1 MTLIELLRKRAELL
15 AQAQTI
21 HNAAE
26 VLSDEQRTQFDALMK
41 QVEELDTA
49 IARARQLETAGEAE
63 AVNGSV
69 VRAQPQQAGPTGA
82 PAQHRRRTPDTEEG
96 IYCRFIRTGDEAA
109 MRELREQRA
118 SNNTDMNVGTAA
130 DGGDLVPTGHYNQ
143 IIERLRPQSLPDRL
157 GVMRIPGA
165 GLTVYVPI
173 DNETDDGA
181 FVSTA
186 ESVEFDRDAPA
197 VSKVTM
203 TLAKYTKKVDLT
215 YELLQGEDA
224 GLMAFLSRYVAD
236 GMAATLNKLLVTEVL
251 ANGTA
256 GLTLAGATA
265 ITAAEVT
272 NLQYKLK
279 ARYAA
284 GPNVS
289 WLMRRSVEGY
299 IRGLTGNQFL
309 FAPTPNGTPGNGL
322 LGLDANTDDNMGAQS
337 ASGKSLLI
345 GNWAYMGMRLD
356 PTLQVLRNPYIR
368 ADYGEIRLNYYFMA
382 VFKVLQA
389 EAFQYA
395 TQASA

>member
-1 MTLIELLRKRAELL
+1 MNRVIELRRRKAELL

-21 HNAAE
+21 HE
-26 VLSDEQRTQFDALMK
+26 VGESLSEEQRTEFDALMV
-41 QVEELDTA
+41 QVEEVNASLEREERMA
-49 IARARQLETAGEAE
+49 LAGGRAG
-63 AVNGSV
+63 GSV
-69 VRAQPQQAGPTGA
+69 VQSQNGGA
-82 PAQHRRRTPDTEEG
+82 PGVHNRHTPDTEEG
-96 IYCRFIRTGDEAA
+96 IYCRWVRTGDAA
-109 MRELREQRA
+109 AQRELMEQRA

-130 DGGDLVPTGHYNQ
+130 DGGDLVPVGHYNQ
-143 IIERLRPQSLPDRL
+143 IIERLRPQSLPEQV

-165 GLTVYVPI
+165 GLTVNVPI
-173 DNETDDGA
+173 DNEADSGE

-186 ESVEFDRDAPA
+186 ESIEFDRDAPA
-197 VSKVTM
+197 VSKVAM
-203 TLAKYTKKVDLT
+203 TLVKYTKKVDLT
-215 YELLQGEDA
+215 YELLQGEDS
-224 GLMAFLSRYVAD
+224 GLMAFLARYVAD
-236 GMAATLNKLLVTEVL
+236 GMAATLNKLMVVEAL

-256 GLTLAGATA
+256 AKTLAGATA

-272 NLQYKLK
+272 DLQYKLK
-279 ARYAA
+279 SRYAT

-322 LGLDANTDDNMGAQS
+322 LGLPAYTDDNMGAQS

-345 GNWAYMGMRLD
+345 GNWGYMGMRLD
-356 PTLQVLRNPYIR
+356 PTLTVLRNPYIR
-368 ADYGEIRLNYYFMA
+368 ADYGEIRMNYYFMA

-395 TQASA
+395 THPTA